1 MLAADKMRE
10 FLNHNEF
17 SRLNSVGISMPYAIV
32 HNNKLDCATVVQE
45 IGKDRIM
52 DWDLIR
58 IFLAVARSG
67 QMLGAARSLGLDHTT
82 VSRRMTS
89 LEARLGAKLVE
100 RRTSGCS
107 LTEAGEGFLV
117 TAERIETELLRA
129 QSELSGQDVAIN
141 GTVRVGAPD
150 GFGTY
155 VLARH
160 LPAFLDQHPG
170 LTVQLVPLPRAFSLA
185 KREADIAVTIEPPV
199 EGKLAIRKLTDYRL
213 SLYASRSYL
222 AESPT
227 INRIEDVVAHRI
239 VTYVRDL
246 LFTDALDYLGELK
259 ITPERRFEC
268 AGMIGQIEAVKA
280 GAGVGVLHDYVV
292 RDDPALQRI
301 LPEHAVHRAYWIVTH
316 EDVRDLARVRLVHD
330 FIVDVTTRMRAR
342 FA

>member
-1 MLAADKMRE
+1 
-10 FLNHNEF
+10 
-17 SRLNSVGISMPYAIV
+17 
-32 HNNKLDCATVVQE
+32 
-45 IGKDRIM
+45 M

-58 IFLAVARSG
+58 VFLAVARSG
-67 QMLGAARSLGLDHTT
+67 QMLGAAKSLGLDHTT
-82 VSRRMTS
+82 VSRRMTA
-89 LEARLGAKLVE
+89 LETMLGAKLVE

-107 LTEAGEGFLV
+107 LTEAGDGFLV

-129 QSELSGQDVAIN
+129 QAEFSGKDVAIN

-213 SLYASRSYL
+213 SFYGSKTYL
-222 AESPT
+222 ESAPP
-227 INRIEDVVAHRI
+227 IAAIEDLAAHRI

-280 GAGVGVLHDYVV
+280 GAGIGVLHDYVV
-292 RDDPALQRI
+292 KDDPTLRRI
-301 LPEHAVHRAYWIVTH
+301 LPDQTVHRAYWIVTH
-316 EDVRDLARVRLVHD
+316 EDVRELARVRLVHD
-330 FIVDVTTRMRAR
+330 FIVELTAGMRAR

>member
-1 MLAADKMRE
+1 M
-10 FLNHNEF
+10 
-17 SRLNSVGISMPYAIV
+17 
-32 HNNKLDCATVVQE
+32 
-45 IGKDRIM
+45 
-52 DWDLIR
+52 
-58 IFLAVARSG
+58 
-67 QMLGAARSLGLDHTT
+67 
-82 VSRRMTS
+82 
-89 LEARLGAKLVE
+89 
-100 RRTSGCS
+100 
-107 LTEAGEGFLV
+107 
-117 TAERIETELLRA
+117 
-129 QSELSGQDVAIN
+129 
-141 GTVRVGAPD
+141 RVGAPD

-213 SLYASRSYL
+213 SLYGSKTYL
-222 AESPT
+222 ASAPP
-227 INRIEDVVAHRI
+227 IAVIEDLAAHRI

-280 GAGVGVLHDYVV
+280 GAGIGVLHDYVV
-292 RDDPALQRI
+292 KDDPTLRRI
-301 LPEHAVHRAYWIVTH
+301 LPDQTVHRAYWIVTH
-316 EDVRDLARVRLVHD
+316 EDVRELARVRLVHD
-330 FIVDVTTRMRAR
+330 FIVEVTAGMRAR